1 MTLRTRITLL
11 TLGLLAVSLAV
22 IGGAIFGLLRSHLYS
37 NLREELTDATRQAVN
52 VINLNPDT
60 FIFAPDASRSDFD
73 TLLSSSLYL
82 QIDFLLEDN
91 PTAQSLLRGDKVA
104 RRPLTSLLGANV
116 LLLSE
121 ADYGQLLKNGSVF
134 AQVTLNPIDQ
144 PPVELRVQARMVEAY
159 LGGTIYNVV
168 LLIGKPIASI
178 EATVRE
184 VTRIYVITSLIVLM
198 MGSLLAYRL
207 VRDTLEPLEWVTKRA
222 EEVSERPQPLPELQ
236 GQNEVAALVRT
247 LNRMLIRLNEAWESQ
262 GRFLA
267 DASHELR
274 TPVTALLGHVGYLLR
289 RTQLSP
295 QQQESLETIQ
305 REGQRMKK
313 LIADLLELSKSGG
326 TWRVERSA
334 VHLATLLE
342 EIAEELERNFQTTTQ
357 QGQAGEIMVRVD
369 PDLWVLGDNDR
380 LHQVFT
386 NLVSNAQKASAQQ
399 VILEAHPVQER
410 VVIRVVDN
418 GEGIPAEHLEHLFE
432 RFYRVDPSRDRQRGG
447 TGLGLSIVKAIV
459 EAHQGTVWVE
469 STPGKG
475 STFSVSLPRAVAP
488 QPLLD

>member
-22 IGGAIFGLLRSHLYS
+22 IGGAIFGLLRGLLYN

-91 PTAQSLLRGDKVA
+91 ATPQSLLRGDKVA
-104 RRPLTSLLGANV
+104 RRPLTSVLGANV

-121 ADYGQLLKNGSVF
+121 ADYSRLLQDSSVF
-134 AQVTLNPIDQ
+134 ARVTLNPIDQ
-144 PPVELRVQARMVEAY
+144 PPVELRVQARLVEAY
-159 LGGTIYNVV
+159 LGGTVYNVV
-168 LLIGKPIASI
+168 LLIGKSVESI
-178 EATVRE
+178 EATVRD
-184 VTRIYVITSLIVLM
+184 VTRIYVITSLVVLVL
-198 MGSLLAYRL
+198 GSLLAYRL
-207 VRDTLEPLEWVTKRA
+207 VRGTLAPLEWVTRRA
-222 EEVSERPQPLPELQ
+222 EEVSERPQPLPDLE
-236 GQNEVAALVRT
+236 GQNEVAALVRA
-247 LNRMLIRLNEAWESQ
+247 LNRMLTRQKEAWESQ

-289 RTQLSP
+289 RTQLSA

-305 REGQRMKK
+305 REGERMKM
-313 LIADLLELSKSGG
+313 LVADLLELSKTGG

-342 EIAEELERNFQTTTQ
+342 EIATELGPNFQPQLQ
-357 QGQAGEIMVRVD
+357 QDGKIAVQVD
-369 PDLWVLGDNDR
+369 PELWVLGDNDR

-386 NLVSNAQKASAQQ
+386 NLVANAQKAGAQKVVLQ
-399 VILEAHPVQER
+399 AHRVQER
-410 VVIRVVDN
+410 VVVQVIDN
-418 GEGIPAEHLEHLFE
+418 GEGIEARHLEHLFE

-447 TGLGLSIVKAIV
+447 TGLGLAIVKAIV

-469 STPGKG
+469 STPGAG
-475 STFSVSLPRAVAP
+475 STFSVSLPRATAP